1 MPSVVFHCF
10 PVVDREFAEAVQETQ
25 AAIRRASG
33 RAPTDPVAFQL
44 SLRER
49 YPDAVVKPQ
58 EALARLG
65 EPSPLWYAFRDG
77 GLASAAHGPRRV
89 LVVDDDPAFAQML
102 EAMLQGAGF
111 EVRQARDGA
120 EGLAVAADFVP
131 NLILLD
137 LAMPNVDGEEFAAR
151 YRAHPGARA
160 QIVVISGLPDAW
172 KRAQATDAR
181 AVLPK
186 PFEMD
191 AFLAIMRQF
200 A

>member
-1 MPSVVFHCF
+1 MPQVVFHCF
-10 PVVDREFAEAVQETQ
+10 PVVDRAFARAVAETLS
-25 AAIRRASG
+25 ANRRASG
-33 RAPTDPVAFQL
+33 RAPVDPVAFQRA
-44 SLRER
+44 LRER
-49 YPDAVVKPQ
+49 YPDSVVSPQ

-65 EPSPLWYAFRDG
+65 DPRPLWYVFRDG
-77 GLASAAHGPRRV
+77 GLASASHAPRRV

-120 EGLAVAADFVP
+120 EGLAVASDFAP

-151 YRAHPGARA
+151 YRADPEATA
-160 QIVVISGLPDAW
+160 QIVVISGMPDAW

-191 AFLAIMRQF
+191 SFLAIMRQF